1 MLEVII
7 ALAVLGLFIA
17 GGIFLIVRY
26 NSMSQGITH
35 VSAIQ
40 AATYFVRD
48 FIRQDSVLRAVGD
61 DSDVILEKVNE
72 RLVLIENAL
81 NGPNEGMGFLATAGF
96 GNLRI
101 EISPLEQSS
110 VMYNGNDWILF
121 TVEAMISDI
130 DRNSKEEKV
139 YVTISSQ

>member
-1 MLEVII
+1 
-7 ALAVLGLFIA
+7 
-17 GGIFLIVRY
+17 
-26 NSMSQGITH
+26 MSQGITH

-40 AATYFVRD
+40 AATSFVRH

-72 RLVLIENAL
+72 RLVLIENVL

-96 GNLRI
+96 GDLRI

>member
-1 MLEVII
+1 MII

-61 DSDVILEKVNE
+61 DSDFILEKVNE
-72 RLVLIENAL
+72 RLVLIEDSL
-81 NGPNEGMGFLATAGF
+81 NGSEEGMGFLATAGF
-96 GNLRI
+96 GDLQI
-101 EISPLEQSS
+101 AISPLEQSS
-110 VMYNGNDWILF
+110 VMYNGNDWILY
-121 TVEAMISDI
+121 TVEAMISDK

-139 YVTISSQ
+139 YVTVSSQ

>member
-1 MLEVII
+1 MII

-26 NSMSQGITH
+26 NSMPQGIAH

-40 AATYFVRD
+40 AATSFVRD

-61 DSDVILEKVNE
+61 DSDVILEKLNE
-72 RLVLIENAL
+72 RLVLIENLL
-81 NGPNEGMGFLATAGF
+81 NGPEEGTGFLATAGF
-96 GNLRI
+96 GNLQI
-101 EISPLEQSS
+101 VISSLEQNS
-110 VMYNGNDWILF
+110 VIYDGNNWVLF
-121 TVEAMISDI
+121 TVEATISDI